1 MARDAALTMTHV
13 TIKDVAR
20 RAGVSVAT
28 VSCVLN
34 KTRWVSPELTERVLA
49 AVEETGYYPDGNARG
64 LRSKRTATIGL
75 IVPDNANP
83 FFAEIAKGVEDAGFA
98 AGFSVILCNS
108 NAMLERE
115 LAYIDLLLSK
125 RVDGV
130 IFAPTT
136 PSIEPARRM
145 VDLGIP
151 VVVFY
156 RQAGDLDLDSL
167 RIDNQAAGY
176 MVTHHLIELGHC
188 DIACI
193 RPLSTET
200 ASGRRVDGYLQ
211 ALAEAGQEAHP
222 DLMPQGDNRMSGG
235 ERAAAALLAAGRPFS
250 AIFAANDA
258 MAIGAIRVLRDA
270 GLRVPEDVSVAGFDD
285 IALARYSEPPLT
297 TVAQPRQEAG
307 ALAVQRILE
316 RIEKRHSGGPREF
329 VLPTRLVERQSTG
342 PYPGRS

>member
-1 MARDAALTMTHV
+1 MTHV
-13 TIKDVAR
+13 TIKEIAR

-28 VSCVLN
+28 VSYVLN
-34 KTRWVSPELTERVLA
+34 KTRWVSPELTARVLA
-49 AVEETGYYPDGNARG
+49 VVAESGYHPDVNARS
-64 LRSKRTATIGL
+64 LKSKRTATIGL

-125 RVDGV
+125 RADGV

-136 PSIEPARRM
+136 PSIEPARRL

-156 RQAGDLDLDSL
+156 RSAGGLDLDSL
-167 RIDNQAAGY
+167 RIDNQAAGCE
-176 MVTHHLIELGHC
+176 VTRYLIDLGHRG
-188 DIACI
+188 IACI

-211 ALAEAGQEAHP
+211 AMAEAGLEAHL

-235 ERAAAALLAAGRPFS
+235 ERAARALLAGSRPFS
-250 AIFAANDA
+250 AIFATNDA
-258 MAIGAIRVLRDA
+258 MAIGAMRVLRDR
-270 GLRVPEDVSVAGFDD
+270 GLRIPEDVSVIGFDD

-307 ALAVQRILE
+307 TQAVQRILE
-316 RIEKRHSGGPREF
+316 RIEKRYAGGPREF
-329 VLPTRLVERQSTG
+329 VLPTHLVERQSTA
-342 PYPGRS
+342 PYAGRS